1 MVETVERKQKAGPL
15 TREIAEVSRDPFILW
30 VFKVLREGRTGRS
43 RLFLFEGG
51 DWSAVKSLQN
61 FPSLS

>member
-51 DWSAVKSLQN
+51 IGVR
-61 FPSLS
+61 